1 MLKTEAE
8 DEFASLLAEL
18 EQDIRPNTFI
28 ERMYV
33 QDVAA
38 LLWEIIRLRRF
49 KTAILNNALREALT
63 NLLKQILFKPEL
75 FQKPDYELEAEALA
89 VDWFRNQKAKAQ
101 VAKLL
106 GQFDLDESAI
116 EAEAFRLASSDMDRL
131 DRMLTVAEIR
141 RDKALHC
148 IADYRDSLAQQLQQS
163 SQKILKQ
170 QTCFISNINPQPRID
185 HGNRTTNCSEPAK
198 RAQKHRSS

>member
-1 MLKTEAE
+1 MKNPTRGAALENNSAPRPYPIVLKTEAE
-8 DEFASLLAEL
+8 NEFASLLAKL

-33 QDVAA
+33 QDIAA
-38 LLWEIIRLRRF
+38 LIWEIIRFRRF
-49 KTAILNNALREALT
+49 KTAILDNALREALT

-75 FQKPDYELEAEALA
+75 LQKPDYELEAEALA
-89 VDWFRNQKAKAQ
+89 VDWFRNQKAKAE

-116 EAEAFRLASSDMDRL
+116 EAEAFRLTSSDIDRL
-131 DRMLTVAEIR
+131 DRMLTVLEIR

-148 IADYRDSLAQQLQQS
+148 IADYRDSLAERLQQS
-163 SQKILKQ
+163 SQQILEAADVLHIEHK
-170 QTCFISNINPQPRID
+170 P
-185 HGNRTTNCSEPAK
+185 TTKN
-198 RAQKHRSS
+198 